1 MAFEGLSSRLQEIT
15 RKLKGKARITESDL
29 KEVLRE
35 VKFALL
41 DADVNYKIVKD
52 FVKVIEEKALGQD
65 VLKSLT
71 PGQQVI
77 KIVKDEL
84 VDLLGGESS
93 KINFTSNPPTIIMLV
108 GLQGSGKTTTAGK
121 LANLIRKQGKNPL
134 LVACDVYRPAA
145 IKQLQV
151 VGKQLNVPV
160 YANEQTKD
168 VVMIAKQAINVA
180 ISKLNDVIIL
190 DTAGRLHIDEEL
202 MQELK
207 DLKSS
212 VKPHEILLVV
222 DSMTGQDAVNVAETF
237 NNNLGIDG
245 VVLTK
250 LDGDTRGG
258 AALSV
263 KKVTGK
269 PIKFAATGEKLSDIE
284 EFHPYRMAS
293 RILGMGD
300 VLSIIEKAEETFDE
314 EEALK
319 MEKKLRKQ
327 KFDLEDYLA
336 QLRQVKKMGSFSSI
350 LKMLPGMGNLKNI
363 QIDDKEF
370 DKVEAMICS
379 MTLEERRNP
388 KILNGSRRL
397 RIAKGSGTTVQDINK
412 FINSFEMTQ
421 KMMKKLTNNKGAMKK
436 MMRGLDDGNF
446 DIGDITKNLK

>member
-35 VKFALL
+35 VKIALL
-41 DADVNYKIVKD
+41 EADVNYKIVKD
-52 FVKVIEEKALGQD
+52 FVKIIEEKALGQD

-71 PGQQVI
+71 PGQQVV

-84 VDLLGGESS
+84 VQLLGGEES
-93 KINFTSNPPTIIMLV
+93 KISFSSNPPTIIMLV

-151 VGKQLNVPV
+151 VGKQLNIPV

-168 VVMIAKQAINVA
+168 VVMIAKQAKSVA

-190 DTAGRLHIDEEL
+190 DTAGRLHVDEDL

-212 VKPHEILLVV
+212 MHPHEILLVV
-222 DSMTGQDAVNVAETF
+222 DSMTGQDAVNVAEKF
-237 NNNLGIDG
+237 NTDLGVDG

-263 KKVTGK
+263 KKVTGR
-269 PIKFAATGEKLSDIE
+269 PIKFAATGEKLSDME
-284 EFHPYRMAS
+284 EFHPERMAS

-300 VLSIIEKAEETFDE
+300 VLSIIEKAEEAFDE

-319 MEKKLRKQ
+319 MEQKLRKQ
-327 KFDLEDYLA
+327 SFDLDDYLT
-336 QLRQVKKMGSFSSI
+336 QLRQMKKMGSFSSI

-370 DKVEAMICS
+370 DKVEAIICS
-379 MTLEERRNP
+379 MTKEERRNP
-388 KILNGSRRL
+388 KVLNGSRRL
-397 RIAKGSGTTVQDINK
+397 RIAKGSGTKVQDINK
-412 FINSFEMTQ
+412 FMNSFEMTQ
-421 KMMKKLTNNKGAMKK
+421 KMMKKFTNNKGAMRK
-436 MMRGLDDGNF
+436 MMKGLDDGNLDLKDF
-446 DIGDITKNLK
+446 TNLK